1 MSLYHLNKYMIFHKY
16 FFISDLLTHKLKLF
30 EYPLHL
36 TKILLPFVFNIFSI
50 IYSSLVFFVFESSLS

>member
-1 MSLYHLNKYMIFHKY
+1 MSY
-16 FFISDLLTHKLKLF
+16 LLTLELKLF

-50 IYSSLVFFVFESSLS
+50 IYSPVVFLLN